1 MCPLTEL
8 TVAQRVKVIA
18 EMMISGQW
26 GPLKSCDLAAVWGL
40 EESAV
45 RKHAAEASRLIV
57 ANMGDPTE
65 LKGRLVGML
74 EEALKCARDG
84 ALEDPLKA
92 GKLIVDIVKQH
103 AVLAGV
109 NAPQK
114 VALTDSKGD
123 DIPPAVA
130 AALSDPIV
138 ARLYL
143 ATNSMPT
150 DAEVE
155 AERARSGGLFFAI
168 VLILAD
174 KLRLPYGRQESP
186 LHRRST
192 RDLS

>member
-1 MCPLTEL
+1 MCPLADL
-8 TVAQRVKVIA
+8 TVAQRVNVIA

-65 LKGRLVGML
+65 VKGRLLGML
-74 EEALKCARDG
+74 EEALKMARDG
-84 ALEDPLKA
+84 SLEDPLKA

-109 NAPQK
+109 NAPTK
-114 VALTDSKGD
+114 VAITDSKGD
-123 DIPPAVA
+123 DIPEAIA
-130 AALSDPIV
+130 KQLRDPVI

-143 ATNSMPT
+143 ALDRVPT
-150 DAEVE
+150 DDEVA
-155 AERARSGGLFFAI
+155 AERAKAGLSP
-168 VLILAD
+168 VLVLY
-174 KLRLPYGRQESP
+174 PVG
-186 LHRRST
+186 
-192 RDLS
+192 

>member
-1 MCPLTEL
+1 
-8 TVAQRVKVIA
+8 
-18 EMMISGQW
+18 MMTTGQW
-26 GPLKSCDLAAVWGL
+26 GPLKSAELASVWGL

-65 LKGRLVGML
+65 IRGKLLGML
-74 EEALKCARDG
+74 EEAAEMARQG
-84 ALEDPLKA
+84 AAEDPAKA
-92 GKLIVDIVKQH
+92 GKLLLDIVKQH

-114 VALTDSKGD
+114 VAITDSKGD
-123 DIPPAVA
+123 DIPQAVA